1 MLPALKYW
9 LAFNRISG
17 LGPVRFGMLEQH
29 FGDLGNAWAA
39 GPSDLRAAGLEP
51 ELVEQVLIERGTI
64 EPDEE
69 LEQVDRAGIR
79 ALARVSPG
87 YPELLREIYDPPPVL
102 YIRGTPGPISDL
114 GITVVG
120 TRVPTPYGREV
131 ALRLTTELAAAGL
144 IVVSGLAR
152 GIDGIAHRAAL
163 DAGSTTVAVLASGLD
178 LIYPNEHRKLA
189 EQICERGALMS
200 EFPLGHRIEPGN
212 FPRRNRIL
220 SGLTRGTVV
229 IEAGFKSGAMI
240 TAKFAEEQNRD
251 VFCVPG
257 SILSEKSAGTNS
269 LIQQGARLVT
279 CGSDV
284 LDDLKIARPDSQM
297 GLGRHASP
305 DGELERQVLLSIT
318 DEPVHIDDVIRSS
331 GLPSATVSAALALM
345 ELRGLVRQAGPL
357 HYSRTTGL
365 ARGRAAVGRK
375 ETCQKTSS

>member
-1 MLPALKYW
+1 MMPALKYW

-17 LGPVRFGMLEQH
+17 LGPVRFRMLEEH
-29 FGDLGNAWAA
+29 FGDLADAWVA
-39 GPSDLRAAGLEP
+39 GPSALQAAGLES
-51 ELVEQVLIERGTI
+51 ELVESVVIERRTI
-64 EPDEE
+64 DPDAE

-102 YIRGTPGPISDL
+102 YVRGTFGAIDDL

-120 TRVPTPYGREV
+120 TRVPTPYGREA

-163 DAGSTTVAVLASGLD
+163 DAGSSTIAILGSGLD

-189 EQICERGALMS
+189 EQICERGALVS
-200 EFPLGHRIEPGN
+200 EFPLGHGIEPGN

-220 SGLTRGTVV
+220 SGLTRGTLV

-240 TAKFAEEQNRD
+240 TARFAEEQNRD
-251 VFCVPG
+251 VYCVPG

-284 LDDLKIARPDSQM
+284 LDDMKIARPMQQL
-297 GLGRHASP
+297 GLGIQPSP
-305 DGELERQVLLSIT
+305 EGDLERQVLSNIT
-318 DEPVHIDDVIRSS
+318 GEPVHIDEVIRSS

-357 HYSRTTGL
+357 HFSRT
-365 ARGRAAVGRK
+365 VK
-375 ETCQKTSS
+375 